1 MERIRFSDSV
11 TGSGRLQ
18 VENLVRSFTSL
29 SFETVEHVAGI
40 RPIIRQSR
48 PVIGSH
54 PENENLFIFNGLG
67 SKGVLYAPGVA
78 DRLAAFL
85 CENREI
91 EEDLNIDAF
100 VG

>member
-1 MERIRFSDSV
+1 M
-11 TGSGRLQ
+11 
-18 VENLVRSFTSL
+18 
-29 SFETVEHVAGI
+29 
-40 RPIIRQSR
+40 
-48 PVIGSH
+48 IGSH
-54 PENENLFIFNGLG
+54 PENENLYVFNGLG